1 MYVGYHDADEWL
13 MAHSKTGGTV
23 GIVGGS
29 ATVLWYISNPK
40 VIGKFQ
46 FLVTTYGK
54 KTYDYDYLVWPMNL
68 LQRKWGPPPSSL
80 IL

>member
-1 MYVGYHDADEWL
+1 

-54 KTYDYDYLVWPMNL
+54 KTYDDDYLVWPMNL
-68 LQRKWGPPPSSL
+68 LQRKWGPPPAWKAH
-80 IL
+80 IVHKIMG